1 MSENTLTKKEKVVIV
16 GGGFAGLNLV
26 KHLDKSKFDVTLI
39 DRHNYHSF
47 PPLFYQ
53 IASSGLDP
61 ASICFPLRR
70 ELFRR
75 MEGDGLHL
83 IMGNAQAVDV
93 EKKVVKLENEP
104 DLPYDKLVLAN
115 GTTNNFF
122 NMPELIEQVFTL
134 KSAPQALRCR
144 NQILVNLEKA
154 AITKDR
160 EERKRLLCFVVIG
173 GGPTGVEIAGALG
186 EMKRYVLPREYP
198 TIPQEDFRILLVE
211 AAPKLLAAMDPRSSA
226 EVEEYLKHLMVDVKT
241 GVGMTSYDN
250 GVVKLADGQ
259 SVKCDTVIW
268 TAGVTGV
275 KFEILGADIQRGR
288 GNRFIVNGCN
298 EIKGL
303 TDVYAIGDICL
314 MPDADPAFP
323 GGHPQ
328 LAQVAI
334 QQSKLLGKNLN
345 KGTCNTFVYNDKGTM
360 ATVGRNRAVADLGR
374 IHLSGFFA
382 WFIWMFIHLI
392 SILGMRNKISV
403 LINWIWAYFS
413 YQSSL
418 RILMRPDKYPVKN
431 RWREK

>member
-1 MSENTLTKKEKVVIV
+1 MEEKAPQKKEKVVII

-26 KHLDKSKFDVTLI
+26 KKLDRNKFDVVVV

-61 ASICFPLRR
+61 GSICFPLRR
-70 ELFRR
+70 ELYRR
-75 MEGDGLHL
+75 LKGKGVTLAMGD
-83 IMGNAQAVDV
+83 AKCVDV
-93 EKKVVKLENEP
+93 SRKEVLVDDRKVK
-104 DLPYDKLVLAN
+104 YDKLVIAT

-122 NMPELIEQVFTL
+122 NMPELIEDVFTL
-134 KSAPQALRCR
+134 KTAPQSIRCR
-144 NQILVNLEKA
+144 NQILYNLEQA
-154 AITKDR
+154 ANTKDR
-160 EERKRLLCFVVIG
+160 EKRRRLLCFVVIG

-198 TIPQEDFRILLVE
+198 SIPQEDLRILLVE
-211 AAPKLLAAMDPRSSA
+211 AAPRLLGTMNPKSSS
-226 EVEEYLKHLMVDVKT
+226 EVEGYLKHLMVDVKT
-241 GVGMTSYDN
+241 GVGMSSYKD

-259 SVKCDTVIW
+259 SIQSDTVIW

-275 KFEILGADIQRGR
+275 KLPIEGADIERGR
-288 GNRFIVNGCN
+288 GNRLVVDGTNKVI
-298 EIKGL
+298 GL
-303 TDVYAIGDICL
+303 EDVYAVGDIAL
-314 MPDADPAFP
+314 MPNVDKAFP

-334 QQSKLLGKNLN
+334 QQSRLLAKNLN
-345 KGTCNTFVYNDKGTM
+345 KNEAKTFVYNDKGTM
-360 ATVGRNRAVADLGR
+360 ATVGRNRAVADLGKL
-374 IHLSGFFA
+374 HLSGFPA

-418 RILMRPDKYPVKN
+418 RILVRPDKYPVKN

>member
-1 MSENTLTKKEKVVIV
+1 MTQTSSQPKQRIVII

-26 KHLDKSKFDVTLI
+26 KSLDRNKFEVTLI
-39 DRHNYHSF
+39 NRHNYHSF

-61 ASICFPLRR
+61 GSICFPLRR
-70 ELFRR
+70 ELYRR
-75 MEGDGLHL
+75 LDGKNMNLV
-83 IMGNAQAVDV
+83 MGNATAVDV
-93 EKKVVKLENEP
+93 ERRVVKVDDKEV
-104 DLPYDKLVLAN
+104 PYDKLVIAT

-122 NMPELIEQVFTL
+122 NMPELQQDVYTL

-144 NQILVNLEKA
+144 NQILYNLEKA
-154 AITKDR
+154 ANIDDV
-160 EERKRLLCFVVIG
+160 EERRRLLSFVVIG

-186 EMKRYVLPREYP
+186 EMKRYVIPREYP
-198 TIPQEDFRILLVE
+198 SIPQEDVRILLVE
-211 AAPKLLAAMDPRSSA
+211 AAPKLLGTMDPRSSE
-226 EVEEYLKHLMVDVKT
+226 EVEGYLKHLLVDVRT
-241 GVGMTSYDN
+241 GVGMQSYKE
-250 GVVKLADGQ
+250 GVVQLADGT
-259 SVKCDTVIW
+259 SINSDTVIW

-275 KFEILGADIQRGR
+275 KLDIIGADIERGR
-288 GNRFIVNGCN
+288 GNRFVVDGQNRV
-298 EIKGL
+298 KGID
-303 TDVYAIGDICL
+303 DVYAIGDIAL
-314 MPDADPAFP
+314 MPDVDPAFP

-334 QQSKLLGKNLN
+334 QQSRLLAKNLN
-345 KGTCNTFVYNDKGTM
+345 KDTDKSFIYNDKGTM
-360 ATVGRNRAVADLGR
+360 ATVGRNRAVADLGK
-374 IHLSGFFA
+374 IHLKGFPA

-418 RILMRPDKYPVKN
+418 RILIRPDKYPVKN

>member
-1 MSENTLTKKEKVVIV
+1 MEQTSSKPKQRVVII

-26 KHLDKSKFDVTLI
+26 KSLDRNKFEVILI
-39 DRHNYHSF
+39 NRHNYHSF

-61 ASICFPLRR
+61 GSICFPLRR
-70 ELFRR
+70 ELFRSL
-75 MEGDGLHL
+75 DGKSMSL
-83 IMGNAQAVDV
+83 IMGNATSVDV
-93 EKKVVKLENEP
+93 SRKVVRVDDKDVE
-104 DLPYDKLVLAN
+104 YDKLVIAV

-122 NMPELIEQVFTL
+122 NMPELIQDVFTL
-134 KSAPQALRCR
+134 KSAPQSIRCR
-144 NQILVNLEKA
+144 NQILYNLEKA
-154 AITKDR
+154 ANTKDPETR
-160 EERKRLLCFVVIG
+160 RRLLSFVVIG

-186 EMKRYVLPREYP
+186 EMKRYVVPREYP
-198 TIPQEDFRILLVE
+198 SIPQQDMRIVLVE
-211 AAPKLLAAMDPRSSA
+211 AAPKLLGTMDPRSSE
-226 EVEEYLKHLMVDVKT
+226 EVEGYLNHLLVDVKT
-241 GVGMTSYDN
+241 GVGMESYKD

-259 SVKCDTVIW
+259 SIQSDTVIW

-275 KFEILGADIQRGR
+275 KLDIEGAEIQRGR
-288 GNRFIVNGCN
+288 GNRFVVDGQNRVI
-298 EIKGL
+298 GL
-303 TDVYAIGDICL
+303 EDVYAIGDIAI
-314 MPDADPAFP
+314 MPDVDPAFP

-334 QQSKLLGKNLN
+334 QQSRLLAKNLN
-345 KGTCNTFVYNDKGTM
+345 KDKDKAFIYNDKGTM
-360 ATVGRNRAVADLGR
+360 ATVGRNRAVADLGKL
-374 IHLSGFFA
+374 HLKGFPA

-418 RILMRPDKYPVKN
+418 RILIRPDKYPVKN

>member
-1 MSENTLTKKEKVVIV
+1 MKQTSSQQKKKVVII

-26 KHLDKSKFDVTLI
+26 KSLDRNKFEVTLI
-39 DRHNYHSF
+39 NRHNYHSF

-61 ASICFPLRR
+61 GDICFPLRR

-75 MEGDGLHL
+75 LDGKNMNLV
-83 IMGNAQAVDV
+83 MGNATSVDV
-93 EKKVVKLENEP
+93 NRRVVKVDDREVE
-104 DLPYDKLVLAN
+104 YDKLVIAT

-122 NMPELIEQVFTL
+122 NMPELQQDVYTL
-134 KSAPQALRCR
+134 KSAPQAIRCR
-144 NQILVNLEKA
+144 NQILYNLEKA
-154 AITKDR
+154 ANVTDP
-160 EERKRLLCFVVIG
+160 EERRKLLSFVVIG

-186 EMKRYVLPREYP
+186 EMKRYVVPREYP
-198 TIPQEDFRILLVE
+198 SIPQDDMRILLVE
-211 AAPKLLAAMDPRSSA
+211 AAPKLLGTMDPRSSE
-226 EVEEYLKHLMVDVKT
+226 EVEGYLKHLLVEVKT
-241 GVGMTSYDN
+241 GVGMQSYKE
-250 GVVKLADGQ
+250 GVVQLADGEQ
-259 SVKCDTVIW
+259 IWSDTVIW

-275 KFEILGADIQRGR
+275 MLDIIGAEIERGR
-288 GNRFIVNGCN
+288 GNRFVVDGQNRV
-298 EIKGL
+298 KGIE
-303 TDVYAIGDICL
+303 DVYAIGDIAL
-314 MPDADPAFP
+314 MPDVDPAFP

-334 QQSKLLGKNLN
+334 QQSRLLAKNLN
-345 KGTCNTFVYNDKGTM
+345 KDKDKTFVYNDKGTM
-360 ATVGRNRAVADLGR
+360 ATVGRNRAVADLGKL
-374 IHLSGFFA
+374 HLKGFPA

-418 RILMRPDKYPVKN
+418 RVLIRPDKYPVKN

>member
-1 MSENTLTKKEKVVIV
+1 MEQNPSQPKQKLVII

-26 KHLDKSKFDVTLI
+26 KTLDRNKFDCVVI

-61 ASICFPLRR
+61 GSICFPLRR

-75 MEGDGLHL
+75 LDGKGMTLMMGDAKS
-83 IMGNAQAVDV
+83 IDV
-93 EKKVVKLENEP
+93 NRKVVRV
-104 DLPYDKLVLAN
+104 DDRDISYDKLIIAT

-122 NMPELIEQVFTL
+122 NMPELIEDVFTL
-134 KSAPQALRCR
+134 KSAPQSIRCR
-144 NQILVNLEKA
+144 NQILYNLEQA

-160 EERKRLLCFVVIG
+160 ERRRRLLCFVVIG

-198 TIPQEDFRILLVE
+198 TIPQEDLRILLVE
-211 AAPKLLAAMDPRSSA
+211 AAPKLLGTMDPRSSA
-226 EVEEYLKHLMVDVKT
+226 EVEGYLKHLLVDVKT
-241 GVGMTSYDN
+241 GVGMSSYKD

-259 SVKCDTVIW
+259 SIQSDTVIW

-275 KFEILGADIQRGR
+275 KMDIIGADIQRGR
-288 GNRFIVNGCN
+288 GARFVVDGCN
-298 EIKGL
+298 RVKGL
-303 TDVYAIGDICL
+303 EDVFAIGDIAL
-314 MPDADPAFP
+314 MPDVDPAFP
-323 GGHPQ
+323 AGHPQ

-334 QQSKLLGKNLN
+334 QQSRLLAKNLN
-345 KGTCNTFVYNDKGTM
+345 KGTWKEFIYNDKGTM
-360 ATVGRNRAVADLGR
+360 ATVGRNRAVADLGKL
-374 IHLSGFFA
+374 HLSGFPA

-418 RILMRPDKYPVKN
+418 RILIRPDKYPVKN

>member
-1 MSENTLTKKEKVVIV
+1 MDTAATQTKQKIVII
-16 GGGFAGLNLV
+16 GAGFAGLNLI
-26 KHLDKSKFDVTLI
+26 KHIDRNKFDVVMI

-75 MEGDGLHL
+75 MKGEGITLV
-83 IMGNAQAVDV
+83 MGNASSVDV
-93 EKKVVKLENEP
+93 NRKVVRVDDREVK
-104 DLPYDKLVLAN
+104 YDKLVIGI

-122 NMPELIEQVFTL
+122 NMPELVEDVFTL

-144 NQILVNLEKA
+144 NQILYNLEQA

-160 EERKRLLCFVVIG
+160 ERRKRLLCFVVIG

-198 TIPQEDFRILLVE
+198 SIPQEDFRILLVE
-211 AAPKLLAAMDPRSSA
+211 AAPKLLGTMNPKSSQD
-226 EVEEYLKHLMVDVKT
+226 VEGYLKSLLVDVKT
-241 GVGMTSYDN
+241 GVGMTSYTD

-259 SVKCDTVIW
+259 SIRSDTVIW

-275 KFEILGADIQRGR
+275 KLDIIGANIERGR
-288 GNRFIVNGCN
+288 GQRFMVDGCN
-298 EIKGL
+298 KVIGID
-303 TDVYAIGDICL
+303 DVYAVGDICL
-314 MPDADPAFP
+314 MPGVDKAFP
-323 GGHPQ
+323 QGHPQ

-334 QQSKLLGKNLN
+334 QQSSLLARNLN
-345 KGTCNTFVYNDKGTM
+345 RNECREFAYNDKGTM
-360 ATVGRNRAVADLGR
+360 ATVGRNRAVCDLGKL
-374 IHLSGFFA
+374 HLRGFLA

-418 RILMRPDKYPVKN
+418 RILMRPDKYPVRN

>member
-1 MSENTLTKKEKVVIV
+1 MEQSPSKPKQKVVII

-26 KHLDKSKFDVTLI
+26 KSLDRNKFEVVLI
-39 DRHNYHSF
+39 NRHNYHSF

-61 ASICFPLRR
+61 GSICFPLRR
-70 ELFRR
+70 ELYRSL
-75 MEGDGLHL
+75 DGKNMTLV
-83 IMGNAQAVDV
+83 MGNATSVDV
-93 EKKVVKLENEP
+93 NRKVVRVDDKDVE
-104 DLPYDKLVLAN
+104 YDKLVIAT

-122 NMPELIEQVFTL
+122 NMPELIEDVFTL
-134 KSAPQALRCR
+134 KSAPQSIRCR
-144 NQILVNLEKA
+144 NQILYNLEKA
-154 AITKDR
+154 ANTTDPEKR
-160 EERKRLLCFVVIG
+160 RRLLSFVVIG

-186 EMKRYVLPREYP
+186 EMKRYVVPREYP
-198 TIPQEDFRILLVE
+198 SIPQNDMRIVLVE
-211 AAPKLLAAMDPRSSA
+211 AAPKLLGTMDPRSSQ
-226 EVEEYLKHLMVDVKT
+226 EVEGYLNHLLVDVKT
-241 GVGMTSYDN
+241 GVGMQSYKD

-259 SVKCDTVIW
+259 SIESDTVIW

-275 KFEILGADIQRGR
+275 KLDIEGADITRGR
-288 GNRFIVNGCN
+288 GNRFVVDGQNRVI
-298 EIKGL
+298 GL
-303 TDVYAIGDICL
+303 EDVYAIGDIAL
-314 MPDADPAFP
+314 MPDVDPAFP

-334 QQSKLLGKNLN
+334 QQSRLLAKNLN
-345 KGTCNTFVYNDKGTM
+345 KDKDKVFIYNDRGTM
-360 ATVGRNRAVADLGR
+360 ATVGRNRAVADLGKL
-374 IHLSGFFA
+374 HLKGFPA

-418 RILMRPDKYPVKN
+418 RILIRPDKYPVKN

>member
-1 MSENTLTKKEKVVIV
+1 MEQTPSQPKQKVVII

-26 KHLDKSKFDVTLI
+26 KKLDRSKFEVILI
-39 DRHNYHSF
+39 NRHNYHSF

-61 ASICFPLRR
+61 GSICFPLRR
-70 ELFRR
+70 ELYRR
-75 MEGDGLHL
+75 LDGKDMTLV
-83 IMGNAQAVDV
+83 MGNATSVDV
-93 EKKVVKLENEP
+93 NRKTVRVDDRDVE
-104 DLPYDKLVLAN
+104 YDKLVIAT

-122 NMPELIEQVFTL
+122 NMPELIEDVFTL
-134 KSAPQALRCR
+134 KSAPQSIRCR
-144 NQILVNLEKA
+144 NQILYNLEKA
-154 AITKDR
+154 ANTKDAELR
-160 EERKRLLCFVVIG
+160 RRLLSFVVIG

-186 EMKRYVLPREYP
+186 EMKRYVVPREYP
-198 TIPQEDFRILLVE
+198 SIPQQDMRIVLVE
-211 AAPKLLAAMDPRSSA
+211 AAPTLLGTMDPRSGA
-226 EVEEYLKHLMVDVKT
+226 EVEGYLKHLLVDVKT
-241 GVGMTSYDN
+241 GVGMQSYKD

-259 SVKCDTVIW
+259 SIRSDTVIW

-275 KFEILGADIQRGR
+275 KLDIVGADIQRGR
-288 GNRFIVNGCN
+288 GNRFVVDGNN
-298 EIKGL
+298 RVVGL
-303 TDVYAIGDICL
+303 DDVYAIGDIAL
-314 MPDADPAFP
+314 MPDVDPAFP

-334 QQSKLLGKNLN
+334 QQSRLLAKNLN
-345 KGTCNTFVYNDKGTM
+345 KGTEKTFIYNDKGTM
-360 ATVGRNRAVADLGR
+360 ATVGRNRAVADLGKL
-374 IHLSGFFA
+374 HLSGFPA

-418 RILMRPDKYPVKN
+418 RILIRPDKYPVKN

>member
-1 MSENTLTKKEKVVIV
+1 MEQSPSKPKQKVVII

-26 KHLDKSKFDVTLI
+26 KSLDRNKFEVVLI
-39 DRHNYHSF
+39 NRHNYHSF

-61 ASICFPLRR
+61 GSICFPLRR
-70 ELFRR
+70 ELYRSL
-75 MEGDGLHL
+75 DGKNMTLV
-83 IMGNAQAVDV
+83 MGNATSVDV
-93 EKKVVKLENEP
+93 NRKVVRVDDKDVE
-104 DLPYDKLVLAN
+104 YDKLVIAT

-122 NMPELIEQVFTL
+122 NMPELIEDVFTL
-134 KSAPQALRCR
+134 KSAPQSIRCR
-144 NQILVNLEKA
+144 NQILYNLEKA
-154 AITKDR
+154 ANTTDPEKR
-160 EERKRLLCFVVIG
+160 RRLLSFVVIG

-186 EMKRYVLPREYP
+186 EMKRYVVPREYP
-198 TIPQEDFRILLVE
+198 SIPQNDMRIVLVE
-211 AAPKLLAAMDPRSSA
+211 AAPKLLGTMDPRSSQ
-226 EVEEYLKHLMVDVKT
+226 EVEGYLNHLLVDVKT
-241 GVGMTSYDN
+241 GVGMQSYKD

-259 SVKCDTVIW
+259 SIESDTVIW

-275 KFEILGADIQRGR
+275 KLDIEGADIARGR
-288 GNRFIVNGCN
+288 GNRFVVDGQNRVI
-298 EIKGL
+298 GL
-303 TDVYAIGDICL
+303 EDVYAIGDIAL
-314 MPDADPAFP
+314 MPDVDPAFP

-334 QQSKLLGKNLN
+334 QQSRLLAKNLN
-345 KGTCNTFVYNDKGTM
+345 KDKDKVFIYNDRGTM
-360 ATVGRNRAVADLGR
+360 ATVGRNRAVADLGKL
-374 IHLSGFFA
+374 HLKGFPA

-418 RILMRPDKYPVKN
+418 RILIRPDKYPVKN

>member
-1 MSENTLTKKEKVVIV
+1 MEQAPSTPKQKVVII

-26 KHLDKSKFDVTLI
+26 KKLDRSKFEIILI
-39 DRHNYHSF
+39 NRHNYHSF

-61 ASICFPLRR
+61 GSICFPLRR

-75 MEGDGLHL
+75 LDGKAMTLV
-83 IMGNAQAVDV
+83 MGNATSINV
-93 EKKVVKLENEP
+93 EKKTVKV
-104 DLPYDKLVLAN
+104 DDRDIAYDKLVIAT

-122 NMPELIEQVFTL
+122 NMPDLIEDVFTL
-134 KSAPQALRCR
+134 KSAPQAIRCR
-144 NQILVNLEKA
+144 NQILYNLEKA
-154 AITKDR
+154 ANTKDAELR
-160 EERKRLLCFVVIG
+160 RRLLSFVVIG

-186 EMKRYVLPREYP
+186 EMKRYVVPREYP
-198 TIPQEDFRILLVE
+198 SIPQQDMRILLVE
-211 AAPKLLAAMDPRSSA
+211 AAPSLLGTMDPRSGA
-226 EVEEYLKHLMVDVKT
+226 EVEKYLKHLLVDVKT
-241 GVGMTSYDN
+241 GVGMQSYKD

-259 SVKCDTVIW
+259 SIRSDTVIW

-275 KFEILGADIQRGR
+275 KLDVVGADIHRGR
-288 GNRFIVNGCN
+288 GNRFVVDGCN
-298 EIKGL
+298 RVVGL
-303 TDVYAIGDICL
+303 DDVYAIGDIAL
-314 MPDADPAFP
+314 MPDVDPVFP
-323 GGHPQ
+323 SGHPQ

-334 QQSKLLGKNLN
+334 QQSKLLAKNLN
-345 KGTCNTFVYNDKGTM
+345 KREEKIFIYNDKGTM
-360 ATVGRNRAVADLGR
+360 ATVGRNRAVADLGK
-374 IHLSGFFA
+374 IHLSGFPA

-418 RILMRPDKYPVKN
+418 RILIRPDKYPVKN

>member
-1 MSENTLTKKEKVVIV
+1 MEQTPSQPKQKVVII

-26 KHLDKSKFDVTLI
+26 KKLDRSKFEVILI
-39 DRHNYHSF
+39 NRHNYHSF

-61 ASICFPLRR
+61 GSICFPLRR
-70 ELFRR
+70 ELYRR
-75 MEGDGLHL
+75 LDGKDMTLV
-83 IMGNAQAVDV
+83 MGNATSVDV
-93 EKKVVKLENEP
+93 NRKTVRVDDRDVE
-104 DLPYDKLVLAN
+104 YDKLVIAT

-122 NMPELIEQVFTL
+122 NMPELIEDVFTL
-134 KSAPQALRCR
+134 KSAPQSIRCR
-144 NQILVNLEKA
+144 NQILYNLEKA
-154 AITKDR
+154 ANTKDAELR
-160 EERKRLLCFVVIG
+160 RRLLSFVVIG

-186 EMKRYVLPREYP
+186 EMKRYVVPREYP
-198 TIPQEDFRILLVE
+198 SIPQQDMRIVLVE
-211 AAPKLLAAMDPRSSA
+211 AAPTLLGTMDPRSGA
-226 EVEEYLKHLMVDVKT
+226 EVEGYLKHLLVDVKT
-241 GVGMTSYDN
+241 GVGMQSYKD

-259 SVKCDTVIW
+259 SIRSDTVIW

-275 KFEILGADIQRGR
+275 KLDVVGADIQRGR
-288 GNRFIVNGCN
+288 GNRFVVDGNN
-298 EIKGL
+298 RVVGL
-303 TDVYAIGDICL
+303 DDVYAIGDIAL
-314 MPDADPAFP
+314 MPDVDPAFP

-334 QQSKLLGKNLN
+334 QQSRLLAKNLN
-345 KGTCNTFVYNDKGTM
+345 KGTEKTFIYNDKGTM
-360 ATVGRNRAVADLGR
+360 ATVGRNRAVADLGKL
-374 IHLSGFFA
+374 HLSGFPA

-418 RILMRPDKYPVKN
+418 RILIRPDKYPVKN

>member
-1 MSENTLTKKEKVVIV
+1 MENASAKPKEKLVII
-16 GGGFAGLNLV
+16 GGGFAGLNLI
-26 KHLDKSKFDVTLI
+26 KNLDRKKFDITLV

-61 ASICFPLRR
+61 GSICFPLRR
-70 ELFRR
+70 ELYRR
-75 MEGDGLHL
+75 LDGKGVSLSMGD
-83 IMGNAQAVDV
+83 AKCVDV
-93 EKKVVKLENEP
+93 NRKVVITDHEEIH
-104 DLPYDKLVLAN
+104 YDKVIVAI
-115 GTTNNFF
+115 GTGNNFF
-122 NMPELIEQVFTL
+122 NMPELIEDVFTI
-134 KSAPQALRCR
+134 KSAPQAIRCR
-144 NQILVNLEKA
+144 NQILWNLEDA

-160 EERKRLLCFVVIG
+160 EKRRRLLTFVVVG

-198 TIPQEDFRILLVE
+198 SIPQADFRILLVE
-211 AAPKLLAAMDPRSSA
+211 AAPKLLATMSTKASQ
-226 EVEEYLKHLMVDVKT
+226 EVEKYLKHLLVDVKT
-241 GVGMTSYDN
+241 GVGMNSYKD
-250 GVVKLADGQ
+250 GIVKLADGQ
-259 SVKCDTVIW
+259 SIHADTVIW

-275 KFEILGADIQRGR
+275 NLPFIGADIKRVR
-288 GNRFIVNGCN
+288 GNRIEVDGCN
-298 EIKGL
+298 AVKGL
-303 TDVYAIGDICL
+303 NDVYAIGDICL
-314 MPDADPAFP
+314 MPDVDPAFP

-334 QQSKLLGKNLN
+334 QQSRLLAKNLN
-345 KGTCNTFVYNDKGTM
+345 KGRCDAFKYNDKGTM
-360 ATVGRNRAVADLGR
+360 ATVGRNRAVADLGKL
-374 IHLSGFFA
+374 HLSGFPA

-418 RILMRPDKYPVKN
+418 RILIRPDKYPVKN

>member
-1 MSENTLTKKEKVVIV
+1 MEQAPSTPKQKVVII

-26 KHLDKSKFDVTLI
+26 KKLDRSKFEIILI
-39 DRHNYHSF
+39 NRHNYHSF

-61 ASICFPLRR
+61 GSICFPLRR

-75 MEGDGLHL
+75 LDGKAMTLV
-83 IMGNAQAVDV
+83 MGNATSINV
-93 EKKVVKLENEP
+93 EKKTVKV
-104 DLPYDKLVLAN
+104 DDRDIAYDKLVIAT

-122 NMPELIEQVFTL
+122 NMPDLIEDVFTL
-134 KSAPQALRCR
+134 KSAPQAIRCR
-144 NQILVNLEKA
+144 NQILYNLEKA
-154 AITKDR
+154 ANTKDAELR
-160 EERKRLLCFVVIG
+160 RRLLSFVVIG

-186 EMKRYVLPREYP
+186 EMKRYVVPREYP
-198 TIPQEDFRILLVE
+198 SIPQQDMRILLVE
-211 AAPKLLAAMDPRSSA
+211 AAPSLLGTMDPRSGA
-226 EVEEYLKHLMVDVKT
+226 EVEKYLKHLLVDVKT
-241 GVGMTSYDN
+241 GVGMQSYKD

-259 SVKCDTVIW
+259 SIRSDTVIW

-275 KFEILGADIQRGR
+275 KLDVVGADIHRGR
-288 GNRFIVNGCN
+288 GNRFVVDGCN
-298 EIKGL
+298 RVVGL
-303 TDVYAIGDICL
+303 DDVYAIGDIAL
-314 MPDADPAFP
+314 MPDVDPVFP

-334 QQSKLLGKNLN
+334 QQSKLLAKNLN
-345 KGTCNTFVYNDKGTM
+345 KREEKIFIYNDKGTM
-360 ATVGRNRAVADLGR
+360 ATVGRNRAVADLGK
-374 IHLSGFFA
+374 IHLSGFPA

-418 RILMRPDKYPVKN
+418 RILIRPDKYPVKN

>member
-1 MSENTLTKKEKVVIV
+1 MAESSSPAKQKVVVI
-16 GGGFAGLNLV
+16 GGGFAGLNLI
-26 KHLDKSKFDVTLI
+26 KHLDRKKFDVVVV

-61 ASICFPLRR
+61 GSICFPLRR
-70 ELFRR
+70 ELYRR
-75 MEGDGLHL
+75 LDGMGVSLH
-83 IMGNAQAVDV
+83 MGNAKTIDV
-93 EKKVVKLENEP
+93 ERKRVITDDGEIK
-104 DLPYDKLVLAN
+104 YDKVIIAV

-122 NMPELIEQVFTL
+122 NQPDLIKDVFTI
-134 KSAPQALRCR
+134 KSAPQAIRCR
-144 NQILVNLEKA
+144 NQILYNLEQA

-160 EERKRLLCFVVIG
+160 ERRRKLLCFMVIG

-198 TIPQEDFRILLVE
+198 SIPQSDMRILLVE
-211 AAPKLLAAMDPRSSA
+211 AAPKLLGTMSPKCSE
-226 EVEEYLKHLMVDVKT
+226 EVEGYLKHLLVDVKT
-241 GVGMTSYDN
+241 GVGMNSYVN
-250 GVVKLADGQ
+250 GVVQLADGQ
-259 SVKCDTVIW
+259 SIKSDTVIW

-275 KFEILGADIQRGR
+275 PLEIKGADVKRGR
-288 GNRFIVNGCN
+288 GARFVVDGCN
-298 EIKGL
+298 LVEGL
-303 TDVYAIGDICL
+303 KDVYAVGDICI
-314 MPDADPAFP
+314 MPDVDPAFM

-334 QQSKLLGKNLN
+334 QQSRLLAKNLN
-345 KGTCNTFVYNDKGTM
+345 KGTQKTFVYNDKGTM
-360 ATVGRNRAVADLGR
+360 ATVGRNRAVADLGK
-374 IHLSGFFA
+374 IHLKGFPA

-418 RILMRPDKYPVKN
+418 RILVRPDKYPVKN

>member
-1 MSENTLTKKEKVVIV
+1 MKQTSSQQKKKVVII

-26 KHLDKSKFDVTLI
+26 KSLDRNKFEVTLI
-39 DRHNYHSF
+39 NRHNYHSF

-61 ASICFPLRR
+61 GDICFPLRR

-75 MEGDGLHL
+75 LDGKNMNLV
-83 IMGNAQAVDV
+83 MGNATSVDV
-93 EKKVVKLENEP
+93 NRRVVKVDDREVE
-104 DLPYDKLVLAN
+104 YDKLVIAT

-122 NMPELIEQVFTL
+122 NMPELQQDVYTL
-134 KSAPQALRCR
+134 KSAPQAIRCR
-144 NQILVNLEKA
+144 NQILYNLEKA
-154 AITKDR
+154 ANVTDP
-160 EERKRLLCFVVIG
+160 EERRKLLSFVVIG

-186 EMKRYVLPREYP
+186 EMKRYVVPREYP
-198 TIPQEDFRILLVE
+198 SIPQEDMRILLVE
-211 AAPKLLAAMDPRSSA
+211 AAPKLLGTMDPRSSE
-226 EVEEYLKHLMVDVKT
+226 EVEGYLKHLLVEVKT
-241 GVGMTSYDN
+241 GVGMQSYKE
-250 GVVKLADGQ
+250 GVVQLADGEQ
-259 SVKCDTVIW
+259 IWSDTVIW

-275 KFEILGADIQRGR
+275 KLDIIGAEIERGR
-288 GNRFIVNGCN
+288 GNRFVVDGQNRV
-298 EIKGL
+298 KGIE
-303 TDVYAIGDICL
+303 DVYAIGDIAL
-314 MPDADPAFP
+314 MPDVDPAFP

-334 QQSKLLGKNLN
+334 QQSRLLAKNLN
-345 KGTCNTFVYNDKGTM
+345 KDKDKTFVYNDKGTM
-360 ATVGRNRAVADLGR
+360 ATVGRNRAVADLGKL
-374 IHLSGFFA
+374 HLKGFPA

-418 RILMRPDKYPVKN
+418 RVLIRPDKYPVKN

>member
-1 MSENTLTKKEKVVIV
+1 MDITSPEVKQKIVII
-16 GGGFAGLNLV
+16 GAGFAGLNLV
-26 KHLDKSKFDVTLI
+26 KHIDRETFDIVMV

-75 MEGDGLHL
+75 MKGKGITLV
-83 IMGNAQAVDV
+83 MGNATKVDV
-93 EKKVVKLENEP
+93 NRKVLHVDDREIK
-104 DLPYDKLVLAN
+104 YDKLVIAI

-122 NMPELIEQVFTL
+122 NMPELVEDVFTL
-134 KSAPQALRCR
+134 KTAPQALRCR
-144 NQILVNLEKA
+144 NQILYNLEQA

-160 EERKRLLCFVVIG
+160 ERRKRLLCFVVIG

-198 TIPQEDFRILLVE
+198 SIPQEDFRILLVE
-211 AAPKLLAAMDPRSSA
+211 AAPRLLGTMNEKSSE
-226 EVEEYLKHLMVDVKT
+226 EVEGYLKSLLVDVKT
-241 GVGMTSYDN
+241 GVGMSSYQD

-259 SVKCDTVIW
+259 SIRSDTVIW

-275 KFEILGADIQRGR
+275 KLDIAGIDIERGR
-288 GNRFIVNGCN
+288 GQRFVVDGGNAV
-298 EIKGL
+298 KGL
-303 TDVYAIGDICL
+303 EDVYAVGDICI
-314 MPDADPAFP
+314 MPDVDKAFP
-323 GGHPQ
+323 QGHPQ

-334 QQSKLLGKNLN
+334 QQATLLADNFN
-345 KGTCNTFVYNDKGTM
+345 KGEHKPFAYNDKGTM
-360 ATVGRNRAVADLGR
+360 ATVGRNRAVCDIGKL
-374 IHLSGFFA
+374 HLKGFPA
-382 WFIWMFIHLI
+382 WFTWMFVHLI

>member
-1 MSENTLTKKEKVVIV
+1 MKQTPSQPKQKVAII

-26 KHLDKSKFDVTLI
+26 KSLDRNKFEIILI
-39 DRHNYHSF
+39 NRHNYHSF

-61 ASICFPLRR
+61 GSICFPLRR
-70 ELFRR
+70 ELFRSL
-75 MEGDGLHL
+75 DGKNMSLV
-83 IMGNAQAVDV
+83 MGNATSVDV
-93 EKKVVKLENEP
+93 KRKVVRVDDRDVE
-104 DLPYDKLVLAN
+104 YDKLVIAT

-122 NMPELIEQVFTL
+122 NMPELIQDVFTL
-134 KSAPQALRCR
+134 KSAPQSIRCR
-144 NQILVNLEKA
+144 NQILYNLEKA
-154 AITKDR
+154 ANTKDAETR
-160 EERKRLLCFVVIG
+160 RRLLSFVVIG

-186 EMKRYVLPREYP
+186 EMKRYVVPREYP
-198 TIPQEDFRILLVE
+198 SIPQQDMRIMLVE
-211 AAPKLLAAMDPRSSA
+211 AAPKLLGTMDPRSSE
-226 EVEEYLKHLMVDVKT
+226 EVEGYLKHLLVDVKT
-241 GVGMTSYDN
+241 GVGMESYKD

-259 SVKCDTVIW
+259 SIVSDTVIW

-275 KFEILGADIQRGR
+275 KLDIEGADIQRGR
-288 GNRFIVNGCN
+288 GNRFVVDGVNRV
-298 EIKGL
+298 IGL
-303 TDVYAIGDICL
+303 EDVYAIGDIAL
-314 MPDADPAFP
+314 MPDVDPAFP

-334 QQSKLLGKNLN
+334 QQSRLLAKNLN
-345 KGTCNTFVYNDKGTM
+345 KDAEKSFIYKDKGTM
-360 ATVGRNRAVADLGR
+360 ATVGRNRAVADLGKL
-374 IHLSGFFA
+374 HLKGFPA

-418 RILMRPDKYPVKN
+418 RILIRPDKYPVKN

>member
-1 MSENTLTKKEKVVIV
+1 MTQSSSQPKERVVII

-26 KHLDKSKFDVTLI
+26 KSLDRNKFEVTLI
-39 DRHNYHSF
+39 NRHNYHSF

-61 ASICFPLRR
+61 GDICFPLRR

-75 MEGDGLHL
+75 LDGKNMTLV
-83 IMGNAQAVDV
+83 MGNATAVDV
-93 EKKVVKLENEP
+93 TRRVVKLDDREVE
-104 DLPYDKLVLAN
+104 YDKLVIAT

-122 NMPELIEQVFTL
+122 NMPELQQDVYTL
-134 KSAPQALRCR
+134 KSAPQAIRCR
-144 NQILVNLEKA
+144 NQILYNLEKA
-154 AITKDR
+154 ANVRDS
-160 EERKRLLCFVVIG
+160 EERRRLLSFVVIG

-186 EMKRYVLPREYP
+186 EMKRYVVPREYP
-198 TIPQEDFRILLVE
+198 SIPQEDMRILLVE
-211 AAPKLLAAMDPRSSA
+211 AAPKLLGTMDPRSSE
-226 EVEEYLKHLMVDVKT
+226 EVEGYLKHLLVDVKT
-241 GVGMTSYDN
+241 GVGMQSYKE
-250 GVVKLADGQ
+250 GVVQLADGETID
-259 SVKCDTVIW
+259 SDTVIW

-275 KFEILGADIQRGR
+275 KLDIVGAEIERGR
-288 GNRFIVNGCN
+288 GNRFIVDGQNRV
-298 EIKGL
+298 KGID
-303 TDVYAIGDICL
+303 DVYAIGDIAI
-314 MPDADPAFP
+314 MPDVDPAFP

-334 QQSKLLGKNLN
+334 QQSRLLAKNLN
-345 KGTCNTFVYNDKGTM
+345 KGTDKKFIYNDKGTM
-360 ATVGRNRAVADLGR
+360 ATVGRNRAVADLGKL
-374 IHLSGFFA
+374 HLKGFPA

-418 RILMRPDKYPVKN
+418 RVLIRPDKYPVKN

>member
-1 MSENTLTKKEKVVIV
+1 MKQTSSQQKKKVVII

-26 KHLDKSKFDVTLI
+26 KSLDRNKFEVTLI
-39 DRHNYHSF
+39 NRHNYHSF

-61 ASICFPLRR
+61 GDICFPLRR

-75 MEGDGLHL
+75 LDGKNMNLV
-83 IMGNAQAVDV
+83 MGNATSVDV
-93 EKKVVKLENEP
+93 NRRVVKVDDREVE
-104 DLPYDKLVLAN
+104 YDKLVIAT

-122 NMPELIEQVFTL
+122 NMPELQQDVYTL
-134 KSAPQALRCR
+134 KSAPQAIRCR
-144 NQILVNLEKA
+144 NQILYNLEKA
-154 AITKDR
+154 ANVTDP
-160 EERKRLLCFVVIG
+160 EERRKLLSFVVIG

-186 EMKRYVLPREYP
+186 EMKRYVVPREYP
-198 TIPQEDFRILLVE
+198 SIPQEDMRILLVE
-211 AAPKLLAAMDPRSSA
+211 AAPKLLGTMDPRSSE
-226 EVEEYLKHLMVDVKT
+226 EVEGYLKHLLVEVKT
-241 GVGMTSYDN
+241 GVGMQSYKE
-250 GVVKLADGQ
+250 GVVQLADGEQ
-259 SVKCDTVIW
+259 IWSDTVIW

-275 KFEILGADIQRGR
+275 MLDIIGAEIERGR
-288 GNRFIVNGCN
+288 GNRFVVDGQNRV
-298 EIKGL
+298 KGIE
-303 TDVYAIGDICL
+303 DVYAIGDIAL
-314 MPDADPAFP
+314 MPDVDPAFP

-334 QQSKLLGKNLN
+334 QQSRLLAKNLN
-345 KGTCNTFVYNDKGTM
+345 KDKDKTFVYNDKGTM
-360 ATVGRNRAVADLGR
+360 ATVGRNRAVADLGKL
-374 IHLSGFFA
+374 HLKGFPA

-418 RILMRPDKYPVKN
+418 RVLIRPDKYPVKN

>member
-1 MSENTLTKKEKVVIV
+1 MSETPSKPKEKVVII
-16 GGGFAGLNLV
+16 GGGFAGLNLI
-26 KHLDKSKFDVTLI
+26 KHLDRNKFDVVLV

-61 ASICFPLRR
+61 GSICFPLRR
-70 ELFRR
+70 ELYRR
-75 MEGDGLHL
+75 LDGKGVTLAV
-83 IMGNAQAVDV
+83 GNAHSVDPAR
-93 EKKVVKLENEP
+93 KVVMVDDREIR
-104 DLPYDKLVLAN
+104 YDKLVIAN

-122 NMPELIEQVFTL
+122 NMPELIEDVFTL
-134 KSAPQALRCR
+134 KSAPQAIRCR
-144 NQILVNLEKA
+144 NQILYNLEQA

-160 EERKRLLCFVVIG
+160 ERRRRLLCFVVVG

-198 TIPQEDFRILLVE
+198 SIPQEDLRILLVE
-211 AAPKLLAAMDPRSSA
+211 AAPTLLGTMNAKSGE
-226 EVEEYLKHLMVDVKT
+226 EVTGYLKHLMVDVKT
-241 GVGMTSYDN
+241 GVGMSSYKD
-250 GVVKLADGQ
+250 GVVKLGDGQ
-259 SVKCDTVIW
+259 SIRTDTVIW

-275 KFEILGADIQRGR
+275 PLEIIGSDIQRGR
-288 GNRFIVNGCN
+288 GARFVVDGCN
-298 EIKGL
+298 RVIGL
-303 TDVYAIGDICL
+303 EDVYAIGDIAL
-314 MPDADPAFP
+314 MPDVDKAFP

-334 QQSKLLGKNLN
+334 QQSRLLAKNLN
-345 KGTCNTFVYNDKGTM
+345 KKTEQEFVYNDKGTM
-360 ATVGRNRAVADLGR
+360 ATVGRNRAVADLGKL
-374 IHLSGFFA
+374 HLKGFPA

-418 RILMRPDKYPVKN
+418 RILIRPDKYPVKN

>member
-1 MSENTLTKKEKVVIV
+1 MENANAKPKERIVII
-16 GGGFAGLNLV
+16 GGGFAGLNLI
-26 KHLDKSKFDVTLI
+26 KNLDRKKYDIVLV

-61 ASICFPLRR
+61 GSICFPLRR

-75 MEGDGLHL
+75 LDGKGVSLSMGDAKG
-83 IMGNAQAVDV
+83 IDV
-93 EKKVVKLENEP
+93 QRKVVITDHEEIA
-104 DLPYDKLVLAN
+104 YDKVIIAI
-115 GTTNNFF
+115 GTGNNFF
-122 NMPELIEQVFTL
+122 NMPELIEDVFTI
-134 KSAPQALRCR
+134 KSAPQAIRCR
-144 NQILVNLEKA
+144 NQILWNLEDA

-160 EERKRLLCFVVIG
+160 EKRRRLLTFVVVG

-198 TIPQEDFRILLVE
+198 SIPQKDFRILLVE
-211 AAPKLLAAMDPRSSA
+211 AAPKLLGTMSPKASQ
-226 EVEEYLKHLMVDVKT
+226 EVEVYLNHLMVDVRT
-241 GVGMTSYDN
+241 GVGMNSYKD
-250 GVVKLADGQ
+250 GIVKLADGS
-259 SVKCDTVIW
+259 SVHADTVIW

-275 KFEILGADIQRGR
+275 DLPIIGADIKRVR
-288 GNRFIVNGCN
+288 GNRIEVDGCN
-298 EIKGL
+298 AVKGL
-303 TDVYAIGDICL
+303 TDVYAVGDICL
-314 MPDADPAFP
+314 MPDVDAAFP

-334 QQSKLLGKNLN
+334 QQSRLLAKNLN
-345 KGTCNTFVYNDKGTM
+345 KNTHKEFKYNDKGTM
-360 ATVGRNRAVADLGR
+360 ATVGRNRAVADLGKL
-374 IHLSGFFA
+374 HLSGFPA

-418 RILMRPDKYPVKN
+418 RILIRPDKYPVKN

>member
-1 MSENTLTKKEKVVIV
+1 MEQAPSTPKQKVVII

-26 KHLDKSKFDVTLI
+26 KKLDRSKFEIILI
-39 DRHNYHSF
+39 NRHNYHSF

-61 ASICFPLRR
+61 GSICFPLRR

-75 MEGDGLHL
+75 LDGKAMTLV
-83 IMGNAQAVDV
+83 MGNATSINV
-93 EKKVVKLENEP
+93 EKKTVKV
-104 DLPYDKLVLAN
+104 DDRDIAYDKLVIAT

-122 NMPELIEQVFTL
+122 NMPDLIEDVFTL
-134 KSAPQALRCR
+134 KSAPQAIRCR
-144 NQILVNLEKA
+144 NQILYNLEKA
-154 AITKDR
+154 ANTKDAELR
-160 EERKRLLCFVVIG
+160 RRLLSFVVIG

-186 EMKRYVLPREYP
+186 EMKRYVVPREYP
-198 TIPQEDFRILLVE
+198 SIPQQDMRILLVE
-211 AAPKLLAAMDPRSSA
+211 AAPSLLGTMDPRSGA
-226 EVEEYLKHLMVDVKT
+226 EVEKYLKHLLVDVKT
-241 GVGMTSYDN
+241 GVGMQSYKD

-259 SVKCDTVIW
+259 SIRSDTVIW

-275 KFEILGADIQRGR
+275 KLDVVGADIHRGR
-288 GNRFIVNGCN
+288 GNRFVVDGCN
-298 EIKGL
+298 RVVGL
-303 TDVYAIGDICL
+303 DDVYAIGDIAL
-314 MPDADPAFP
+314 MPDVDPAFP

-334 QQSKLLGKNLN
+334 QQSKLLAKNLN
-345 KGTCNTFVYNDKGTM
+345 KREEKIFIYNDKGTM
-360 ATVGRNRAVADLGR
+360 ATVGRNRAVADLGK
-374 IHLSGFFA
+374 IHLSGFPA

-418 RILMRPDKYPVKN
+418 RILIRPDKYPVKN